1 LAGHSRWF
9 DLLLD
14 RWRARVGRLA
24 LASSSLLVKTQSRK
38 EIESAAAAAQV
49 KAALQERDRQIQE
62 QNERLDTALNNM
74 RQGLLLFDSES
85 RLILCNQRYLQMY
98 GLAREAAKPGC
109 SLRDLLIARKAA
121 GTFAGD
127 PDQYITTF
135 VDHGR
140 VETKTVTLPDQ
151 RIISITNA
159 PAPSGGWVST
169 HDDIT
174 DQRQREESFR
184 LLFETNPVPMFVY
197 DRETLAFLAVNGA
210 AIAHYGYTGEQ
221 FRRMTLLDI
230 RPAED
235 RELFIQLAPTTAG
248 KYDAEHTWRHKK
260 ADGTTFDAAIYSRAL
275 HYEGRPAG
283 LTAVIDIT
291 ERKRAEDETRRMQN
305 FLNMI
310 VENVPATIFV
320 KDAGSRQYVL
330 INRAGEQYFGIPR
343 ESMIGKTSYEVFPKL
358 TADKIAK
365 LDQKLVESKAELFL
379 DEHGMDTPGNG
390 TRTIV
395 TKRLVV
401 PDDHGNPRYLLG
413 VIQDITDR
421 KRLEEAERATKKT
434 LAAVID
440 ASPVA
445 IICLT
450 PDRRVAVWSRSAEQ
464 IFGYSAEEAL
474 GQPFKLVPSGY
485 EEEFDKLFRRA
496 LSGETLRDIQLRLQK
511 NDGALVDIGFA
522 GAAMHD
528 RDGSITG
535 VAYALEDVT
544 ERKKIQER
552 LKYLAHYD
560 ELTGLL
566 NRTTLQTDIEHLL
579 ETGGR
584 GGEPPFSIAMF
595 DLDGFKDVNDTLGH
609 YVGDQLLKE
618 IASRVNAIGTARAR
632 VYRLGGDEFVVVAAD
647 CGDPLVVSDVV
658 ESMLR
663 RIAEPVQIDNQVL
676 YVRASAGVA
685 IAPSDGATAEEL
697 LASVDLALYDAK
709 TSNRGKYRF
718 FVPVLRARA
727 QARRT
732 LESEL
737 RRAFANQEFE
747 LYYQPQIRLADNGV
761 VGAEALLRWRHPE
774 RGLLAPGAFIDG
786 LTESAVARDVGRWVL
801 HTACEQAA
809 AWRRSERLLRVAVNL
824 FPIQFHDGAL
834 VRDVE
839 EALCRS
845 GLPAEALELE
855 ITENIALGH
864 DDALLEPLRQLRA
877 RGVNLAFDDFGT
889 GYASLSYLRRYP
901 LSRIKIDRSFVG
913 KTTEGAED
921 AAIVSSLITMAH
933 NLGLGV
939 VAEGVETPA
948 QALFLTAEDC
958 DEAQGFLF
966 AKPMPSSQFEEFLTP
981 KTNPRGGRKSEGV
994 GRLSGT
1000 LF

>member
-1 LAGHSRWF
+1 LAGHSRWS

-14 RWRARVGRLA
+14 RWRSRVARLPLA
-24 LASSSLLVKTQSRK
+24 CSRLLVKTRSRK
-38 EIESAAAAAQV
+38 AIESAAAAAQA
-49 KAALQERDRQIQE
+49 KAALEERDRQIQE

-74 RQGLLLFDSES
+74 RQGLLLFDSGS
-85 RLILCNQRYLQMY
+85 RLILYNQRYLQMY
-98 GLAREAAKPGC
+98 RLSADAIKPGYT
-109 SLRDLLIARKAA
+109 LRELLQARKAA
-121 GTFAGD
+121 GTFDGD
-127 PDQYITTF
+127 PDQYIARF
-135 VDHGR
+135 VDRGR

-184 LLFETNPVPMFVY
+184 LLFETNPVPMYVY
-197 DRETLAFLAVNGA
+197 DRETLGFLAVNGA
-210 AIAHYGYTGEQ
+210 AVAHYGYSWEQ

-235 RELFIQLAPTTAG
+235 RELFIQLAPTATD
-248 KYDAEHTWRHKK
+248 KYDAEQTWRHTK
-260 ADGTTFDAAIYSRAL
+260 ADATTFDAAIYSRAL
-275 HYEGRPAG
+275 NYEGRPAG

-291 ERKRAEDETRRMQN
+291 ERKRAEDEIRRTQT

-343 ESMIGKTSYEVFPKL
+343 GSMIGKTSYEIFSKA
-358 TADKIAK
+358 TADTIAK

-379 DEHGMDTPGNG
+379 DEHPMETPGNG

-395 TKRLVV
+395 TKRLVIA
-401 PDDHGNPRYLLG
+401 DDHGTPQYLLG
-413 VIQDITDR
+413 VIQDITER
-421 KRLEEAERATKKT
+421 KRLEEAERETKKT

-450 PDRRVAVWSRSAEQ
+450 PDRRVIVWSRSAEQ
-464 IFGYSAEEAL
+464 MFGYTAEEAI
-474 GQPFKLVPSGY
+474 GQPFKLVPPGY
-485 EEEFDKLFRRA
+485 KEEFDKLFRLA
-496 LSGETLRDIQLRLQK
+496 LSGDTLRDMQLQLQK
-511 NDGALVDIGFA
+511 KDGALVDIGFA

-528 RDGSITG
+528 RDGSVTG

-544 ERKKIQER
+544 ERKKTHEKLQ
-552 LKYLAHYD
+552 YLAHYD

-566 NRTTLQTDIEHLL
+566 NRTTLQADIERLL
-579 ETGGR
+579 QMGARER
-584 GGEPPFSIAMF
+584 EQPFSIAMF

-618 IASRVNAIGTARAR
+618 IASRVNAIATPRAR

-647 CGDPLVVSDVV
+647 CGDPLVISDVV

-663 RIAEPVQIDNQVL
+663 RIAEPVQIDDQVL
-676 YVRASAGVA
+676 YVRASAGVS
-685 IAPSDGATAEEL
+685 IAPSDGATAEDL

-727 QARRT
+727 QARRS

-747 LYYQPQIRLADNGV
+747 LYYQPQIRLADKVV

-786 LTESAVARDVGRWVL
+786 LTESAVARGVGRWVL
-801 HTACEQAA
+801 HTACEQAVT
-809 AWRRSERLLRVAVNL
+809 WCRSERLLRVAINL

-834 VRDVE
+834 VRDVDD
-839 EALCRS
+839 ALFRS

-855 ITENIALGH
+855 ITENIALSH

-877 RGVNLAFDDFGT
+877 KGVNLAFDDFGT

-913 KTTEGAED
+913 KTTDGAED

-933 NLGLGV
+933 NLGLSV

-948 QALFLTAEDC
+948 QALFLAAEDC

-966 AKPMPSSQFEEFLTP
+966 AKPMPSSQFEEFLTQ
-981 KTNPRGGRKSEGV
+981 KSNLRGGRKSEDAGAA
-994 GRLSGT
+994 
-1000 LF
+1000 